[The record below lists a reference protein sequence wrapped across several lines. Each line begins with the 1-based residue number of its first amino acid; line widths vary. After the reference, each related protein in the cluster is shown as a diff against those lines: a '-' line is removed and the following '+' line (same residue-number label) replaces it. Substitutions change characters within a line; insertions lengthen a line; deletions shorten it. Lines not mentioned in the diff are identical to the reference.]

1 MKTILALALAT
12 ILASCT
18 TTYKQ
23 TAAGD
28 IEFSTIIIPV
38 EQDSKK

>member
-1 MKTILALALAT
+1 MKTLALAAVA

-18 TTYKQ
+18 TTYRQ

-28 IEFSTIIIPV
+28 IEFSTTIIPV

>member
-1 MKTILALALAT
+1 MKTTLILALVA

-18 TTYKQ
+18 TTYRQ

-28 IEFSTIIIPV
+28 IEFSTTIIPV

>member
-1 MKTILALALAT
+1 MKTLALTLAVAA
-12 ILASCT
+12 LASCT

-28 IEFSTIIIPV
+28 IEFSTVIIPV